1 MTAMTDNG
9 PAPTELWYRLS
20 AKNLV
25 IFALIWLG
33 EALLI
38 LMFVK
43 WAIHGSAVLYLLM
56 IPWSLFGAI
65 VVARPN
71 WLLRVTRALERDME
85 RVDKWSPPGFP

>member
-1 MTAMTDNG
+1 MTDNG
-9 PAPTELWYRLS
+9 RAPTEPWYRLS

-33 EALLI
+33 EGLLI

-43 WAIHGSAVLYLLM
+43 WVIHGSGAVYLLL
-56 IPWSLFGAI
+56 IPWTLLGAI

-71 WLLRVTRALERDME
+71 WLLRMTRAIEGDMD
-85 RVDKWSPPGFP
+85 RLGKWSPPGFP